1 MIINTSKGP
10 VSLIDPTPALIRAIQ
25 SLLPFGMVGLSQQ
38 QKGAKY
44 GLAMQCGQTEIIG
57 VKQQPPDCDDKSAT
71 TCFQANSILV
81 THSLAGYLKQG
92 FSGLMLPCVYQRKKE
107 NQRAEVGIAYFAY
120 PSPTGHEVQEYP
132 PDPAYDNQF
141 GHGFTQMMVG
151 FIRALQ
157 QSSKETGITLQP
169 TIGLDVRR
177 RMQLGSLAFGF
188 MLVGPQVICLKTV
201 VAEQDPAWTILR
213 GTGIEAVYH
222 LPSIPIAI
230 QPEDLRVSKPTLP
243 G

>member
-1 MIINTSKGP
+1 MTIQTPQGP
-10 VSLIDPTPALIRAIQ
+10 VSLINPTPALVRAIQ
-25 SLLPFGMVGLSQQ
+25 SLLPFGMVGLSQPQ
-38 QKGAKY
+38 NAAKY
-44 GLAMQCGQTEIIG
+44 GLVMQCDQTEMIG
-57 VKQQPPDCDDKSAT
+57 IKQQPPDCDGKNAI

-81 THSLAGYLKQG
+81 THCLAGYLKHG
-92 FSGLMLPCVYQRKKE
+92 FSGLLLPCVYQRKKE
-107 NQRAEVGIAYFAY
+107 NQMAEVGIAYFAY

-141 GHGFTQMMVG
+141 GHGFTQMMVS

-188 MLVGPQVICLKTV
+188 MLVGPHIICLKTV
-201 VAEQDPAWTILR
+201 VSEDDPAWTILR
-213 GTGIEAVYH
+213 GTGIEEVYH
-222 LPSIPIAI
+222 LPSIPITI
-230 QPEDLRVSKPTLP
+230 QPEDLRVSKPSSN
-243 G
+243 